1 MGKNNRAAAKV
12 DTQSPMRVARLAD
25 CESSSAIDLATIGK
39 IAESKTGGCDEGDE
53 QDLGRPK
60 SPAPAPERN
69 TSPASTYRLYAQQ
82 IEPLG
87 CQPKGSPKINKE
99 SRFQYVIAEVFCIS
113 FS

>member
-39 IAESKTGGCDEGDE
+39 IAKAKPEVAMKAMNKTWA
-53 QDLGRPK
+53 PK
-60 SPAPAPERN
+60 V
-69 TSPASTYRLYAQQ
+69 TCASARTEY
-82 IEPLG
+82 
-87 CQPKGSPKINKE
+87 QPSINVSVVCTANCATWLPTKGSPKINKDRA
-99 SRFQYVIAEVFCIS
+99 SNVIAEVFFIS